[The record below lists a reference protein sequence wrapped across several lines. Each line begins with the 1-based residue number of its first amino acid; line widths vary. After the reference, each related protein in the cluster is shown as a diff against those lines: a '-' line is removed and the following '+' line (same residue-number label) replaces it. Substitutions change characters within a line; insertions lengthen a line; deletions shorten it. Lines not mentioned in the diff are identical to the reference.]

1 MNQRPGLMAR
11 LDQTGV
17 PLAVAR
23 LVLGGMFIY
32 MGWKKAWAPEIF
44 LKHIRLY
51 DMIPDSAYLLLNTI
65 AVTLP
70 WVEILCGVLLLAGV
84 FIRGSALALLV
95 MLVGFS
101 IAIYLRARGIMA
113 AQGIGLCDVAF
124 DCGCGTGVE
133 KMCVKLPE
141 NMLLMLLS
149 VLAMLSRSRRFCLE
163 GASAVAGSPIQPEA
177 DPARTLAR

>member
-1 MNQRPGLMAR
+1 MSDRPGLLAR
-11 LDQTGV
+11 LDQSGV

-32 MGWKKAWAPEIF
+32 MGWQKAWAPEVF

-51 DMIPDSAYLLLNTI
+51 EMIPDSAYLVLNTL
-65 AVTLP
+65 AVGLP

-95 MLVGFS
+95 MLVGFT
-101 IAIYLRARGIMA
+101 IAIYMRARGIMA
-113 AQGIGLCDVAF
+113 AEGIGLCSVEF

-141 NMLLMLLS
+141 NLMLILLS
-149 VLAMLSRSRRFCLE
+149 TVALFSRSRRFCLE
-163 GASAVAGSPIQPEA
+163 GAGAVTTPQVHPEA
-177 DPARTLAR
+177 DPA